1 MMQSPSL
8 RGLLVAVV
16 ILLGAASAC
25 VAPAPERLTC
35 ENVLSP
41 NQFEN
46 RDLVTL
52 ISGTT
57 GKGCAAEGCHDGA
70 TREAGFR
77 LDSSTYIFEELST
90 RPDILYAMIASGEMP
105 AGDGMRW
112 DEDDLR
118 LFRSW
123 YCNGGF
129 AP

>member
-57 GKGCAAEGCHDGA
+57 GKGCE
-70 TREAGFR
+70 
-77 LDSSTYIFEELST
+77 
-90 RPDILYAMIASGEMP
+90 PDEH
-105 AGDGMRW
+105 
-112 DEDDLR
+112 
-118 LFRSW
+118 
-123 YCNGGF
+123 
-129 AP
+129 